1 MAQGTGLNFL
11 DTVSTSQKAFVARQL
26 SVMLD
31 AGLPLLQAISS
42 LANQSSNY
50 IVKASLTQ
58 VVTDLQN
65 GFTFS
70 SAIKKHP
77 KLFSSLFVSSIEAGE
92 TSGQLDKTMRLLA
105 DELEKDSGFRG
116 RVIGALLYPAF
127 IVVAMIVVGIIMVTR
142 IVPALETVFSQSGI
156 TLPWTT
162 LMVVAIT
169 NSLINYWY
177 VYLLILVAIIYG
189 LRVMFSNDSG
199 RRFANTLL
207 IKTPILGKVFVD
219 MEMARLTR
227 ILGILITAGV
237 PIIQAINTV
246 SETLDSIIY
255 RDVLKIMAHD
265 VERGAQ
271 ISDTLAKYPV
281 FPTTVTEM
289 IGVGEHTGKLSVV
302 LEKLA
307 DYYET
312 ETDQETKNLAAI
324 IEPIVFVIV
333 GLGVAFLV
341 FSIIVP
347 IYSLSS
353 AIQ

>member
-1 MAQGTGLNFL
+1 
-11 DTVSTSQKAFVARQL
+11 
-26 SVMLD
+26 
-31 AGLPLLQAISS
+31 
-42 LANQSSNY
+42 
-50 IVKASLTQ
+50 
-58 VVTDLQN
+58 
-65 GFTFS
+65 
-70 SAIKKHP
+70 
-77 KLFSSLFVSSIEAGE
+77 
-92 TSGQLDKTMRLLA
+92 
-105 DELEKDSGFRG
+105 
-116 RVIGALLYPAF
+116 
-127 IVVAMIVVGIIMVTR
+127 
-142 IVPALETVFSQSGI
+142 
-156 TLPWTT
+156 
-162 LMVVAIT
+162 
-169 NSLINYWY
+169 
-177 VYLLILVAIIYG
+177 
-189 LRVMFSNDSG
+189 MFSNDSG